1 MEYNVVETDEIKKN
15 LNEALDYIE
24 LVLASPSGAASL
36 AHAYISII
44 ETLATFPNAYPV
56 SNEPR
61 LKRLGYRKALAA
73 NYIVLY
79 KVVGNTVYLTNLF
92 HQSQDYTKLV

>member
-1 MEYNVVETDEIKKN
+1 MEYNVVETAELKRN

-24 LVLASPSGAASL
+24 LVLASPSGAESL
-36 AHAYISII
+36 ARACISII
-44 ETLATFPNAYPV
+44 ETLTTFPNAYPI

-61 LKRLGYRKALAA
+61 LKRLGYRKALTA

-79 KVVGNTVYLTNLF
+79 KVAGDTVYLTNLL
-92 HQSQDYTKLV
+92 HQFQDYAKLV